1 MPSIYDGS
9 TDRRIVIKGML
20 PSLSFASAEG
30 RGVHLPDRII
40 SDAFVA
46 DTHGSEEN
54 DVLPS
59 RNAELAR
66 DVRGVA
72 RQAALHEE
80 HYATEKDGAGLLSGA
95 IRKKYPRSES
105 YSF

>member
-1 MPSIYDGS
+1 MPSIYDDS

-46 DTHGSEEN
+46 DTHGSQEN

-66 DVRGVA
+66 NVRGVA

-80 HYATEKDGAGLLSGA
+80 HYGEGRRWSA
-95 IRKKYPRSES
+95 IRGNPEKIC
-105 YSF
+105 SF